1 MLFERATC
9 HISLFK
15 KGATASQEEGGPG
28 FGRRERNVFL
38 GEQAFCFGF
47 EWFICFLHRVSCK
60 KSAVFAGKLCFF
72 PGKFGDFAFTRSLG
86 RTRGAVAW
94 RWLRRARRGHGWR
107 GSGGTGRTGVVA
119 DGHGFRLLSEK
130 RRDPGGLAVA
140 TEGKTRARV
149 VRLRRYRLG
158 RGCGG
163 YSFFFRNE
171 GSARADGR
179 GVFPLAMAR
188 SFLVITRYLKE
199 SEGLVERRGSWSMG
213 NFSLRLSL

>member
-9 HISLFK
+9 HILLFK

-38 GEQAFCFGF
+38 RKRAFRFGF

-60 KSAVFAGKLCFF
+60 KIGCFRRKIVFF
-72 PGKFGDFAFTRSLG
+72 PGE
-86 RTRGAVAW
+86 
-94 RWLRRARRGHGWR
+94 LRRFCFYKKYGPDRGGGGRAGVIPHFLKR
-107 GSGGTGRTGVVA
+107 GEPWWPS
-119 DGHGFRLLSEK
+119 
-130 RRDPGGLAVA
+130 
-140 TEGKTRARV
+140 
-149 VRLRRYRLG
+149 
-158 RGCGG
+158 GG

>member
-1 MLFERATC
+1 M
-9 HISLFK
+9 
-15 KGATASQEEGGPG
+15 
-28 FGRRERNVFL
+28 
-38 GEQAFCFGF
+38 
-47 EWFICFLHRVSCK
+47 
-60 KSAVFAGKLCFF
+60 FF
-72 PGKFGDFAFTRSLG
+72 SPGKFGDFAFIRSMG
-86 RTRGAVAW
+86 RTRGAVAE

-140 TEGKTRARV
+140 TGGKTRTRV

-158 RGCGG
+158 SGCGGRAGVIPHFLKRGEPWWPIGG

-179 GVFPLAMAR
+179 GVFPLTMAR